1 VKLKQA
7 DNKSDFRLLNN
18 FVLQFPQLRFA
29 GTEQIQTSA
38 SKLQNVTT
46 TTAARGSARERR

>member
-18 FVLQFPQLRFA
+18 FVLQFPQLQFA